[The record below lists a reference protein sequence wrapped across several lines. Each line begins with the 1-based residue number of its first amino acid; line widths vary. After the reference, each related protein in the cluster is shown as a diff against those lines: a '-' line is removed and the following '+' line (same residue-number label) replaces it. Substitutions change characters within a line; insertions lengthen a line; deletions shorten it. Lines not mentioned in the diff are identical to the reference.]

1 MRRVTLAMAQ
11 CLRIFR
17 ATCHKVSASVAAQ
30 DGVVYRTG
38 FVNTGTAL
46 LSLKERVQRRLFL
59 PAPVWVYV

>member
-11 CLRIFR
+11 CLRISH
-17 ATCHKVSASVAAQ
+17 ATCRKTPASVAVQ

-46 LSLKERVQRRLFL
+46 LSLKGRVQIRHFL
-59 PAPVWVYV
+59 PAPAWVYV